1 MDTPLIA
8 GGLLPLRTERG
19 LGRLVTFLD
28 AVVAIAITLLVL
40 PLVNLLGDGS
50 QDHDLGALLAA
61 HQAQF
66 GSFLLSFVVIATAWL
81 SHHRLIERVGA
92 YDEAFLLL
100 NLAWVLTVV
109 VLPFSAQ
116 VIADFQTQ
124 RLSVGIYVGTIALN
138 SALGTALA
146 LLVHRRPTLR
156 RGGDAGHGS
165 NPLAPLVTTGLAFLA
180 LVVGVALPAV
190 NFYALL
196 LLLLSRPLTWLI
208 RHVHPQDLIRRVHPK
223 TER

>member
-1 MDTPLIA
+1 M
-8 GGLLPLRTERG
+8 
-19 LGRLVTFLD
+19 TFLD

-40 PLVNLLGDGS
+40 PLVDLLGNAS
-50 QDHDLGALLAA
+50 QHHSLGALLSA

-66 GSFLLSFVVIATAWL
+66 GSFLLSFVVIAFAWM
-81 SHHRLIERVGA
+81 SHHRLLERVGA
-92 YDEAFLLL
+92 YDEAFLLI

-116 VIADFQTQ
+116 VIANFNTQ
-124 RLSVGIYVGTIALN
+124 RLSVGIYIGTIALN
-138 SALGTALA
+138 SALSTALV
-146 LLVHRRPTLR
+146 LLVHRRPALR
-156 RGGDAGHGS
+156 RGGDDDRGS
-165 NPLAPLVTTGLAFLA
+165 TPLASLVTTSLVFLA

-196 LLLLSRPLTWLI
+196 LLLLAQPLTWLI
-208 RHVHPQDLIRRVHPK
+208 RHVHPTDIPQ